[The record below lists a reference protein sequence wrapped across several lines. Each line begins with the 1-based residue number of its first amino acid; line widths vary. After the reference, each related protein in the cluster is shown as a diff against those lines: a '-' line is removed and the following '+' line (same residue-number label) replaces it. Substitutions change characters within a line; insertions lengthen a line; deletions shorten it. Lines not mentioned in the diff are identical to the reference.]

1 MMHAT
6 EVTVIRNR
14 LLVPLQR
21 SYIGVKGHGIQRE
34 KVPES
39 SPHDWTT
46 LMERIGFTLRLPAEN
61 IAEYTR
67 RHDEIWDELK
77 LAIHAQGG
85 RNYSIFAAPELNLVF
100 GYLEVDDP
108 AAWAKGGNSDITLRW
123 WKYMSDIMPT
133 NDDFSPIQ
141 TDLQRVFTLE

>member
-1 MMHAT
+1 
-6 EVTVIRNR
+6 
-14 LLVPLQR
+14 
-21 SYIGVKGHGIQRE
+21 
-34 KVPES
+34 
-39 SPHDWTT
+39 
-46 LMERIGFTLRLPAEN
+46 MERIGFTLRLPAEN

-77 LAIHAQGG
+77 LAIHEQGG

-108 AAWAKGGNSDITLRW
+108 AAWAQGGSSDITLRW

-141 TDLQRVFTLE
+141 TDLRRVFTLE